1 MKILSILIIAMLT
14 FCSLSAQ
21 EEAIGQHYLINPI
34 MLNPA
39 VAGFSEL
46 HQIQMNARVTWTGF
60 ESAPKTYS
68 AMYNGPIGN
77 AFGIGVGVLSDQAAD
92 LINNRVQLNFGFRFN
107 LQDNWRVATGFA
119 AELRQARLTSE
130 AMAAATIQ
138 GGDRILGDYA
148 NGRGTIDATLGLYT
162 AYESQTGTTFAG
174 LTFNN
179 LVRNRLDGIVGVEE
193 NPSVFQYYTFVLGHE
208 FELYDLNAKVEPSM
222 AIRNIRNTTETVMMD
237 FNLKARFLDDQL
249 ITGLS
254 YRTLG
259 VMGILLGTKLEGLD
273 IYYSYDVSFQ
283 DSQQYH
289 SGAHEVTIGISFG
302 KRDQQGRQINK

>member
-1 MKILSILIIAMLT
+1 MKNIFLLIICLLSVWT
-14 FCSLSAQ
+14 LSAQ
-21 EEAIGQHYLINPI
+21 EEAINQHYIINPI

-39 VAGFSEL
+39 AAGFGNV
-46 HQIQMNARVTWTGF
+46 HQVQVNARVSWTGF
-60 ESAPKTYS
+60 ENAPKTYS
-68 AMYNGPIGN
+68 AMYNGPVGN
-77 AFGIGVGVLSDQAAD
+77 AFGVGVSVLSDQAAD

-107 LQDNWRVATGFA
+107 LQDNWKIATGFA

-138 GGDRILGDYA
+138 GGDRTLGDYA
-148 NGRGTIDATLGLYT
+148 NGRGTIDATIGLYT
-162 AYESQTGTTFAG
+162 TYESQGGTTFAG

-179 LVRNRLDGIVGVEE
+179 LVRNRLDGIATAQD
-193 NPSVFQYYTFVLGHE
+193 NSSVFQYYTFALGHE

-222 AIRNIRNTTETVMMD
+222 AIRQIRNTTETVMMD
-237 FNLKARFLDDQL
+237 FNLKTRFLDDQL
-249 ITGLS
+249 IAGLS

-259 VMGILLGTKLEGLD
+259 IMGILLGTKLEGLD

-302 KRDQQGRQINK
+302 DRNRRR

>member
-1 MKILSILIIAMLT
+1 MKNLILFTICLLS
-14 FCSLSAQ
+14 FCTLSAQ
-21 EEAIGQHYLINPI
+21 EEAINQHYLVNPM

-39 VAGFSEL
+39 AAGFGEV
-46 HQIQMNARVTWTGF
+46 HQIQVNARVTWTGF
-60 ESAPKTYS
+60 ANAPKTYS

-77 AFGIGVGVLSDQAAD
+77 AFGVGLSVLSDQAAD

-107 LQDNWRVATGFA
+107 LQDNWKVATGFA
-119 AELRQARLTSE
+119 AELREARLTSE
-130 AMAAATIQ
+130 SVAAATVQ
-138 GGDRILGDYA
+138 GGDRILGDYSD
-148 NGRGTIDATLGLYT
+148 GRGTIDATLGLYT
-162 AYESQTGTTFAG
+162 AYESRGGVTFAG

-179 LVRNRLDGIVGVEE
+179 LVRNRLDGIVAPEE
-193 NPSVFQYYTFVLGHE
+193 NPSVFQYYTFILGHE

-222 AIRNIRNTTETVMMD
+222 AIRQIRNTTETVMMD

-249 ITGLS
+249 VAGLS

-273 IYYSYDVSFQ
+273 LYYSYDVSFQ

-302 KRDQQGRQINK
+302 DRNDRR

>member
-1 MKILSILIIAMLT
+1 MKNLIVLIICL
-14 FCSLSAQ
+14 FSFWSLSAQ
-21 EEAIGQHYLINPI
+21 EEAISQHYLINPM

-39 VAGFSEL
+39 AAGFGEV
-46 HQIQMNARVTWTGF
+46 HQIQVNARVTWTGF
-60 ESAPKTYS
+60 ANAPKTYS

-77 AFGIGVGVLSDQAAD
+77 AFGVGLNVLSDQAAD

-107 LQDNWRVATGFA
+107 LQDNWKVATGFA
-119 AELRQARLTSE
+119 AEMRQSRLTSE
-130 AMAAATIQ
+130 SVAAATVQ

-162 AYESQTGTTFAG
+162 SYESRGGVTFAG

-179 LVRNRLDGIVGVEE
+179 LVRNRLDGIVGRADE
-193 NPSVFQYYTFVLGHE
+193 NASVFQYYTFVLGHE

-222 AIRNIRNTTETVMMD
+222 AIRQIRNTTETVMMD

-249 ITGLS
+249 VAGLS

-273 IYYSYDVSFQ
+273 LYYSYDVSFQ

-302 KRDQQGRQINK
+302 DRSDRR